1 MRRCEKSR
9 RFFFACPA
17 FRMIGTPFLRP
28 FAASFTRPGSQN
40 RCTGCR
46 LRGALCEKSVSEGL
60 LPERNG
66 IESGEELCAPTP
78 HSRALRPKNA
88 VRVSAKRS
96 GGGHRPPR
104 RMRVKQA
111 RSEAGAGTARILLRK
126 CYGWIFDLAKTSSGS
141 ACKVVEN
148 GVKYQRKGAKWLIWG
163 RRERSPWRRR
173 RFRARLTIRWMARAA

>member
-1 MRRCEKSR
+1 
-9 RFFFACPA
+9 
-17 FRMIGTPFLRP
+17 MIGTPFCARLPSPFHADRRP
-28 FAASFTRPGSQN
+28 KPLYRAPASGIP
-40 RCTGCR
+40 
-46 LRGALCEKSVSEGL
+46 LWESVSEGL

-66 IESGEELCAPTP
+66 IESGKELCAPTS
-78 HSRALRPKNA
+78 HSRALCSKNEGEA
-88 VRVSAKRS
+88 SAKRS
-96 GGGHRPPR
+96 GCGHRPPR